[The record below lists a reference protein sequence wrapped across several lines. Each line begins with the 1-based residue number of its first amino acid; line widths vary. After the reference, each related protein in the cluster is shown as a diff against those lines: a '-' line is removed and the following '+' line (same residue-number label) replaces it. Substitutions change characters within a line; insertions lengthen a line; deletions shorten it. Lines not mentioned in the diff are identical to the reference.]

1 MIGDRA
7 HDRQPQA
14 SEQQSASCGTA
25 PEPRHHDESWEVGER
40 AARDALGREDAH
52 LPDIERYY
60 IPAGEGA
67 AEIGLAWLADEGRR
81 AGAATLWAPTV
92 VDLDAIERELSRA
105 ADRKLIRAVVSGR
118 SASAWGI
125 VVHRVTARGGTYS
138 NGPVL
143 AFWPDDEEMERIERA
158 PAVCAVSWP
167 TVLALRGWEAR
178 HKPIDVASGQPINP
192 DTPPA
197 SPVALETLKSIKLH
211 GIHNGLERPYV
222 AAALNVLALGG
233 IPIDREAMRI
243 AAIIQG
249 WPAHVAHDLAKL
261 IDTMKKGTRVRLD
274 QRRDWGAEYDRW
286 VTQAADRRTRT
297 SAGEADA

>member
-1 MIGDRA
+1 
-7 HDRQPQA
+7 
-14 SEQQSASCGTA
+14 
-25 PEPRHHDESWEVGER
+25 
-40 AARDALGREDAH
+40 

-67 AEIGLAWLADEGRR
+67 AEIGLDWLADEGRR
-81 AGAATLWAPTV
+81 AGVATLWAPTV

-105 ADRKLIRAVVSGR
+105 ADRKLIRAVVSGQ

-158 PAVCAVSWP
+158 PAVCAVNWP
-167 TVLALRGWEAR
+167 TGLALRGWEAR

-197 SPVALETLKSIKLH
+197 SPVALAALKSIKLH
-211 GIHNGLERPYV
+211 GIHNGLERPYT

-243 AAIIQG
+243 AAIIHG
-249 WPAHVAHDLAKL
+249 WPAHVARDLAKL

-274 QRRDWGAEYDRW
+274 QSRDWGAEYDRW
-286 VTQAADRRTRT
+286 VTQAANRRTRT
-297 SAGEADA
+297 SAGEADADA

>member
-1 MIGDRA
+1 
-7 HDRQPQA
+7 
-14 SEQQSASCGTA
+14 
-25 PEPRHHDESWEVGER
+25 
-40 AARDALGREDAH
+40 

-105 ADRKLIRAVVSGR
+105 ADRKLIRAVASR
-118 SASAWGI
+118 QSASAWGI
-125 VVHRVTARGGTYS
+125 VVHRVTPRGGTYS

-143 AFWPDDEEMERIERA
+143 AFCPDDEAMERIERA
-158 PAVCAVSWP
+158 PAVCAVSCP
-167 TVLALRGWEAR
+167 AGLALRGWEAR

-192 DTPPA
+192 DAPHV
-197 SPVALETLKSIKLH
+197 SPVALEALKSIKLH
-211 GIHNGLERPYV
+211 GLHNGLERPY
-222 AAALNVLALGG
+222 AGAALNVLALGG
-233 IPIDREAMRI
+233 IPINQEAMRI

-261 IDTMKKGTRVRLD
+261 IDTMKGTRVRLD

-286 VTQAADRRTRT
+286 VTQAADR
-297 SAGEADA
+297 

>member
-1 MIGDRA
+1 M
-7 HDRQPQA
+7 
-14 SEQQSASCGTA
+14 
-25 PEPRHHDESWEVGER
+25 
-40 AARDALGREDAH
+40 
-52 LPDIERYY
+52 
-60 IPAGEGA
+60 
-67 AEIGLAWLADEGRR
+67 
-81 AGAATLWAPTV
+81 

-105 ADRKLIRAVVSGR
+105 ADGKLIHAVVSGQ

-158 PAVCAVSWP
+158 PAVCAVSSP
-167 TVLALRGWEAR
+167 TGLALRGWEAR
-178 HKPIDVASGQPINP
+178 HKPTDVASGQPIKP
-192 DTPPA
+192 DTPHA
-197 SPVALETLKSIKLH
+197 SPVALEALKSIKLH

-222 AAALNVLALGG
+222 AAALNILALGG

-274 QRRDWGAEYDRW
+274 QSRDWGAEYDRW
-286 VTQAADRRTRT
+286 VTQAANRRTRT
-297 SAGEADA
+297 SAGEADADA